1 MQDDDLVSGGYCFLV
16 DTPTATA
23 TTAVAA
29 IKVDPAVLST
39 ATATAVRYGSFL
51 DNTPDCS
58 AITLSRTEFFANRA
72 IGGGGG
78 AIFWDG
84 PVEDLVVVCSDMFGE
99 RCTSLSC
106 FLCCCKA

>member
-1 MQDDDLVSGGYCFLV
+1 MQVDDLVSGGYCFLA
-16 DTPTATA
+16 DTPAATA

-29 IKVDPAVLST
+29 IKVDSAALST

-51 DNTPDCS
+51 DDTPDCS
-58 AITLSRTEFFANRA
+58 AITLSRTEFYGNRA

-84 PVEDLVVVCSDMFGE
+84 PVDDLVVVCSDMFGE
-99 RCTSLSC
+99 QCIPHFC